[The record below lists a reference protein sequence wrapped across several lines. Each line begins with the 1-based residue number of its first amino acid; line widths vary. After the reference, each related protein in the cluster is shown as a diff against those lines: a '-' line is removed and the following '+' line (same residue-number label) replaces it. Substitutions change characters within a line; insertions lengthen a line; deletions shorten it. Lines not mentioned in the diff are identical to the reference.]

1 MAVTKTGLLSPVGSE
16 LFTFT
21 QEDGAPAFVV
31 AQEVISAVRRISA
44 IEVDNTTNSVPVYL
58 KIWEADPSG
67 GGGPGSVNPEIT
79 IKAPA
84 STKVQYTFSPGMAM
98 NQTWVGVTRAA
109 GVTAKSF
116 PTGTVTAK
124 LMMETP

>member
-1 MAVTKTGLLSPVGSE
+1 MAVTKTSLLAPVGSE

-21 QEDGAPAFVV
+21 QSDGSPAFVT
-31 AQEVISAVRRISA
+31 AQEVITSARRISA
-44 IEVDNTTNSVPVYL
+44 IQIDNTTNSTASYL

-67 GGGPGSVNPEIT
+67 GGGVGTVRPEIT

-84 STKVQYTFSPGMAM
+84 STKIQYTFSPGMAM
-98 NQTWVGVTRAA
+98 NQTWVGVTSGAT
-109 GVTAKSF
+109 VSAKSF
-116 PTGTVTAK
+116 PAGTITAQ

>member
-21 QEDGAPAFVV
+21 QDDGAPAFVV

-44 IEVDNTTNSVPVYL
+44 IQIDNTTNSTASYL
-58 KIWEADPSG
+58 KIWEADPGAG
-67 GGGPGSVNPEIT
+67 GVGTVRPEIT

-84 STKVQYTFSPGMAM
+84 STKIQYTFSPGMAM
-98 NQTWVGVTRAA
+98 SQTWVGVTSEAA
-109 GVTAKSF
+109 VTEKTY
-116 PTGTVTAK
+116 PTGAITAQ